1 MIPTENTIAEIIKD
15 YVSPENDIITENQE
29 RAKAAKDILQ
39 LFIKSQ
45 SEMILACEKYLEI
58 FGESDM
64 KPEDECYEL
73 HNQMVQAI
81 GNTKLILFNDNGK

>member
-1 MIPTENTIAEIIKD
+1 MIPSEKTIAEIIKD

-29 RAKAAKDILQ
+29 REKAAKEILQ

-45 SEMILACEKYLEI
+45 SEIILSCEKYLEI

-64 KPEDECYEL
+64 KPEDECCDLYT
-73 HNQMVQAI
+73 QMIQAI
-81 GNTKLILFNDNGK
+81 GNTKLISFDDNGK

>member
-1 MIPTENTIAEIIKD
+1 MIPSEKTIAEIIKD

-29 RAKAAKDILQ
+29 REKAAKEILQ

-45 SEMILACEKYLEI
+45 SEIILACEKYLEI

-64 KPEDECYEL
+64 KPEDECYDL
-73 HNQMVQAI
+73 YTQMIQAI
-81 GNTKLILFNDNGK
+81 GNTKLILFDDNGK

>member
-1 MIPTENTIAEIIKD
+1 MIPTEKKIAEIIKD

-45 SEMILACEKYLEI
+45 AQLILACQKYLEI
-58 FGESDM
+58 FAESDM
-64 KPEDECYEL
+64 KPEDECCDLYT
-73 HNQMVQAI
+73 QMIQAI
-81 GNTKLILFNDNGK
+81 GNAKLICLGN